1 MKGTMSELELSI
13 LRARSMEALKQK
25 ARRGELF
32 FTVAVGYVKVGRD
45 KIEMDPDLRVREAI
59 RLVFTRFAEMQSIR
73 QVFLSLRAERIT
85 LPYSNNKSPGQPQI
99 LWKLPVYATVNNFLT
114 NPVYAGAYAFGRSH
128 ASRRAAKV
136 RRHQI
141 RISRPLCFN
150 NLARWALCRGIGA
163 DCGAR
168 LHGGDRGCRAVPAD
182 ARYRGLSRADAEALS
197 VGRDRRHA
205 GHLAARRRDGAA
217 L

>member
-45 KIEMDPDLRVREAI
+45 KIEMDLDLRVREAI
-59 RLVFTRFAEMQSIR
+59 RLVFTRFAEMQSI
-73 QVFLSLRAERIT
+73 AERIT

-197 VGRDRRHA
+197 VGRDRRRA